1 MKKMSQLI
9 KKMWQYIQD
18 IKNFFRI
25 APHLK
30 DNTLYS
36 IVFWYY
42 MIIWFEVNRNIIKKP
57 IYTNVLSI
65 LLYFAYGLFLIYNT
79 LYFMKVWFYFIII
92 LELTSRTLKGN
103 QYLFD
108 RLSWVYGPALKNK
121 FGNPWHDT
129 LVGHALKSSVL
140 VLPVVGIDFIAHIPQ
155 LHEFTHLQ
163 LHGNFDNYTPPGKSM
178 FETAFYSV
186 IPKL

>member
-18 IKNFFRI
+18 IKFFFRI

-42 MIIWFEVNRNIIKKP
+42 MIIWFEVNRNYKKAN
-57 IYTNVLSI
+57 YTNVLSI

-79 LYFMKVWFYFIII
+79 LYFMKVWFYFII

-129 LVGHALKSSVL
+129 VHALKSSVL
-140 VLPVVGIDFIAHIPQ
+140 VLPG
-155 LHEFTHLQ
+155 
-163 LHGNFDNYTPPGKSM
+163 GNWLYCSPRVY
-178 FETAFYSV
+178 AFA
-186 IPKL
+186 ITRQFW